1 MRSGKS
7 GRPSRPKSLLY
18 DTWFQFR
25 ARWHDAAGLL
35 EGCSGKERSIAWAGR
50 FRQQAA
56 ARAARLAPG
65 GPAVVPP
72 TSYARG
78 EVVRA
83 GAKLAKQRAAPRTGV
98 EREEEV
104 AAAIERITRMP
115 TERVAALQEMPC
127 GSGASMPPG
136 LLAFA
141 CPHSTSEFRAG
152 DLQPIL
158 ADDAG
163 HPSPQAPALCCVRF
177 PSTTFQG
184 TSNEWL
190 TGSAVFLRRRPS
202 PLAVP
207 KIEALF
213 ALYGHAEDR
222 RSAVSQIAA
231 IPLARRDSEI
241 C

>member
-152 DLQPIL
+152 DR
-158 ADDAG
+158 A
-163 HPSPQAPALCCVRF
+163 F
-177 PSTTFQG
+177 PR
-184 TSNEWL
+184 NPPCPRDP
-190 TGSAVFLRRRPS
+190 RR
-202 PLAVP
+202 
-207 KIEALF
+207 
-213 ALYGHAEDR
+213 
-222 RSAVSQIAA
+222 
-231 IPLARRDSEI
+231 

>member
-136 LLAFA
+136 LLAFQPA
-141 CPHSTSEFRAG
+141 TIDEFNDWCLLGRAEIDALTDCDCP
-152 DLQPIL
+152 
-158 ADDAG
+158 
-163 HPSPQAPALCCVRF
+163 
-177 PSTTFQG
+177 
-184 TSNEWL
+184 
-190 TGSAVFLRRRPS
+190 
-202 PLAVP
+202 
-207 KIEALF
+207 F
-213 ALYGHAEDR
+213 ALLAPRNSANSGWMTPESFDR
-222 RSAVSQIAA
+222 TPPACVTAHLPSRHTPRSRCLPFSFA
-231 IPLARRDSEI
+231 
-241 C
+241 

>member
-78 EVVRA
+78 EVVRV

-98 EREEEV
+98 ERARRRSRPPLSGSRGCRLSAWPRCRRCR
-104 AAAIERITRMP
+104 AAPEPRCRRACSRSRARIPRANSVPAISSRFSPMMP
-115 TERVAALQEMPC
+115 VTHRRKRRLFVV
-127 GSGASMPPG
+127 
-136 LLAFA
+136 
-141 CPHSTSEFRAG
+141 SEF
-152 DLQPIL
+152 L
-158 ADDAG
+158 
-163 HPSPQAPALCCVRF
+163 PQRSKALL
-177 PSTTFQG
+177 
-184 TSNEWL
+184 TS
-190 TGSAVFLRRRPS
+190 G
-202 PLAVP
+202 
-207 KIEALF
+207 
-213 ALYGHAEDR
+213 
-222 RSAVSQIAA
+222 
-231 IPLARRDSEI
+231 
-241 C
+241 